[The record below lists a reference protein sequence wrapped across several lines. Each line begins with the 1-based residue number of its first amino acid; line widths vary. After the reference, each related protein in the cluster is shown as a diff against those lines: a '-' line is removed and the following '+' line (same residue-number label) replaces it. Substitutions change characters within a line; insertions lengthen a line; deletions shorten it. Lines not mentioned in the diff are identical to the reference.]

1 MVGNRMT
8 KRFQVVVQVG
18 NFYLVGNRMTN
29 SKRFQVV
36 VQVGEQVTCRLL
48 LTEGGRPMTGKPS
61 IAATSATAHKSS
73 QEVVPLM
80 HKSFPP
86 NYQS

>member
-29 SKRFQVV
+29 LKRFQVV

-61 IAATSATAHKSS
+61 IAATSATAYKSS
-73 QEVVPLM
+73 PLM
-80 HKSFPP
+80 HRSFPP
-86 NYQS
+86 KYQS